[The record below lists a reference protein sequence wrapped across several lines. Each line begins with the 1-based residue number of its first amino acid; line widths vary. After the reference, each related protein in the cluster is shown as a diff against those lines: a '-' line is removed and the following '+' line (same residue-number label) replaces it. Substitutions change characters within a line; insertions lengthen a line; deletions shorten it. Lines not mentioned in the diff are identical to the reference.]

1 MRSVILVLV
10 ISISSFSLNSCED
23 MHEKINTKYHSIVDN
38 LSTIN
43 KNYEEN
49 KAISSLEKIEEMLH
63 KEAPNLN
70 VAVINKATTS
80 IQCANEYNVNH
91 NNILT
96 IIDYSLPSSEKRL
109 WVFDLSSH
117 KLLFNTY
124 VSHGIKSGVSSSQYF
139 SNKFNSKASSIGV
152 YKTDKIYFGRHGLS
166 LALQGLDQ
174 GFNDNASGR
183 AVVMHGGWYVDE
195 PFIKKY
201 GRAGRSWGCPAVP
214 SNLTEAIINTIKD
227 KSIFVIYY
235 PSDSWFVKSKFLS
248 CNKLSTPIAESKQ
261 LTSIEPPKFS
271 IENRGDVLFAQV
283 NAKKKGA
290 DSEPI
295 LVMSVANYENTF
307 HSKVPL
313 ERMLRRQIN
322 NTEYIALS
330 SNEFKTIIGNNQKSV
345 NETNNDNLN
354 NVNFV
359 IPVIKNIR
367 GYYATEMQI
376 INLGKIKDVSLN
388 SSGSDIKGYTVHF
401 DENHTVNL
409 KPTSQFIRWLGL

>member
-1 MRSVILVLV
+1 MRSILLVLV

-23 MHEKINTKYHSIVDN
+23 MQEKINNKYHSLVDN
-38 LSTIN
+38 LATIN
-43 KNYEEN
+43 KKYDEN
-49 KAISSLEKIEEMLH
+49 KTISSLDEIENMLH

-70 VAVINKATTS
+70 IAVINKATTS
-80 IQCANEYNVNH
+80 IKCANEYNIEH

-109 WVFDLSSH
+109 WVFDLKAH

-124 VSHGIKSGVSSSQYF
+124 VSHGIKSGVLSSQYF

-152 YKTDKIYFGRHGLS
+152 YKTDKTYFGRHGLS

-174 GFNDNASGR
+174 GFNDNASSR

-214 SNLTEAIINTIKD
+214 SNLTESIINTIKD

-235 PSDSWFVKSKFLS
+235 PSDTWFVKSKFLS
-248 CNKLSTPIAESKQ
+248 CDKLATPSSETKQ
-261 LTSIEPPKFS
+261 LSSIEPPKFA
-271 IENRGDVLFAQV
+271 IENRGEVLFAQV

-295 LVMSVANYENTF
+295 LVMTADNYEQTF
-307 HSKVPL
+307 HTKIPL

-322 NTEYIALS
+322 NIEYIALTS
-330 SNEFKTIIGNNQKSV
+330 AEFKTIINNNQNSV
-345 NETNNDNLN
+345 NETNKDNLN
-354 NVNFV
+354 NVSFV

-388 SSGSDIKGYTVHF
+388 SNGNDIKGYTVHF
-401 DENHTVNL
+401 DENHTISL
-409 KPTSQFIRWLGL
+409 KPTNQFIRWLGL